1 VFTEAREVTME
12 DKQPLLEPDPMAS
25 TDSAET
31 SAMERQWY
39 PPQQVQMPYYPPQQ
53 PGCCSQMN
61 QQMTMTA
68 SQPASYPA
76 RPMTVIVRSSAET
89 ADRAIILSV
98 INMLFCCFLFG
109 IIALIF
115 AIRVRILPT
124 SLSVLKFKLM
134 RNLFINS
141 GMPRAKISFRL
152 GLKKKV

>member
-1 VFTEAREVTME
+1 
-12 DKQPLLEPDPMAS
+12 
-25 TDSAET
+25 
-31 SAMERQWY
+31 
-39 PPQQVQMPYYPPQQ
+39 
-53 PGCCSQMN
+53 MN

-115 AIRVRILPT
+115 AIRGKDLIQTGIEEEGLRMIRTANIINIVGVAVIAL
-124 SLSVLKFKLM
+124 LIVVAVIVLV
-134 RNLFINS
+134 
-141 GMPRAKISFRL
+141 A
-152 GLKKKV
+152 